1 MEASHS
7 PRDGMGR
14 EERVLSVGL
23 PRRMSSLEAKQ
34 EERKKR
40 LAQLKAAA
48 GGGQKRPNDGEGPE
62 GKEQEKTLRFR
73 SYKPESTELKEYIG
87 EAPAVGPEATEKG
100 LDTVEARV
108 AQIEEN
114 LLQEEKEKNPELVC
128 WTA

>member
-62 GKEQEKTLRFR
+62 GKEQEKT
-73 SYKPESTELKEYIG
+73 
-87 EAPAVGPEATEKG
+87 PAVGPEATEKG

-108 AQIEEN
+108 AQIEEKV
-114 LLQEEKEKNPELVC
+114 LQEEKEKNPELVC